1 MAPDLHFGR
10 PKYPVYIRHQF
21 PSKTA
26 RTEGGMDVLL
36 AEDDAL
42 VREALA
48 ETLADA
54 GLIVAAAVS
63 AEDAL
68 RTADEAAPVAA
79 PSVLVTDVDLG
90 PGMDGHALA
99 GACRRRWP
107 ALAVVVISGEPD
119 NLRGRDPGPRGVFLT
134 KPLRPAQLVRQVL
147 GWVAVAPPPAAG
159 PPPASVDDVPDASG
173 ETIARRPASACV
185 GPTAAP
191 SPPARG

>member
-1 MAPDLHFGR
+1 
-10 PKYPVYIRHQF
+10 
-21 PSKTA
+21 
-26 RTEGGMDVLL
+26 MDVLL

-48 ETLADA
+48 ETLTDA
-54 GLIVAAAVS
+54 GLIVAAAAS

-68 RTADEAAPVAA
+68 RIAEAEPAPP

-90 PGMDGHALA
+90 AGMDGHALA

-119 NLRGRDPGPRGVFLT
+119 NFRARDPGPRGVFLA

-147 GWVAVAPPPAAG
+147 GWVAAAPPPLV
-159 PPPASVDDVPDASG
+159 PPPPPPIAADDDRSASDGAV
-173 ETIARRPASACV
+173 ARRAPAAFV
-185 GPTAAP
+185 DPTAAP
-191 SPPARG
+191 SAPAWS